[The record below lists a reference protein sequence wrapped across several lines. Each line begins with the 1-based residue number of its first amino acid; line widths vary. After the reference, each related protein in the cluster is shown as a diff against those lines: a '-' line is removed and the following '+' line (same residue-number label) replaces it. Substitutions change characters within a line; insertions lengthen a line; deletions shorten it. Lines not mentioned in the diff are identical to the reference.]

1 MSKYFKFIGY
11 VGLVIF
17 SIGALADF
25 VTLCMLT
32 KQIME
37 LKKSGID
44 DVTSN
49 FLLGICVFS
58 FIVMLV
64 FGPASFLLSISY
76 GNHLEQAS
84 QLSKSSSKRFF
95 SEKPFPDKERKTS
108 KIVVQGQNLTQTVS
122 KDRMSS
128 VEAKPTSHPFSKQ
141 TDIVLQPYEVTMDE
155 TQIYFQ
161 SKCFGLSNLYN
172 LAKSEDSVFFF
183 VGENLVQIE
192 KCSPTELENIYN
204 AIAFNDGF
212 IESQEKRALIA
223 ESGKGQTLTEN
234 EIEEL
239 LQMSV
244 EDLRVCLEN

>member
-64 FGPASFLLSISY
+64 FGPASSLLFISH
-76 GNHLEQAS
+76 GNHLEETCYSPKINAN
-84 QLSKSSSKRFF
+84 RFVP
-95 SEKPFPDKERKTS
+95 EKPLPRNEEPSTTIGVQEPNSAQPVSEVAKTKPIPS
-108 KIVVQGQNLTQTVS
+108 SLPKDFGITLKPSEVLIDNGQI
-122 KDRMSS
+122 
-128 VEAKPTSHPFSKQ
+128 F
-141 TDIVLQPYEVTMDE
+141 
-155 TQIYFQ
+155 FQ
-161 SKCFGLSNLYN
+161 SKCFDLSDVYGLQKN
-172 LAKSEDSVFFF
+172 EDSVFFF
-183 VGENLVQIE
+183 IADSLVQIE
-192 KCSPTELENIYN
+192 KCGPAEIENIYD
-204 AIAFNDGF
+204 AIAADDGY
-212 IESQEKRALIA
+212 QEAKRKRDIIA

-239 LQMSV
+239 LQMSAD
-244 EDLRVCLEN
+244 DLLVCLEN